1 MITGDE
7 VITKGDVILNGIS
20 IKKNIN
26 KVYNIINIG
35 LAFNFSNVYF
45 GVFWCVLASVNVCYP
60 KCF

>member
-35 LAFNFSNVYF
+35 LAINFSNVYF
-45 GVFWCVLASVNVCYP
+45 GVFWCILVC
-60 KCF
+60 FGVS